1 MHFSRAHS
9 FITRRTLNDDDDDGV
24 FSNDPI
30 GNLEKKIS
38 SVIIVLHPSA
48 SMTGAKR
55 RAKKEE
61 AEEEDHAA
69 AAGYENTEQY
79 LLPPGLETDCFDL
92 VRAWQSRRREKNVAL
107 KQQKEEEK
115 EEEEERRASEKASP
129 SVGASNERKTERN
142 REASFSKGES
152 PFQSFRLLYIERNF
166 DRMFHLKTKFTN
178 PNEQLQRLYDASL
191 AIWDLANDRVFR
203 EKENNGESTTSSSLF
218 VGALYLLFMF
228 YRRQPRRDAFFVR
241 PGFRG
246 RAKALEADDELPKAR
261 VYVSLMRMRELLEV
275 SKRLE
280 EEVEQKKEKGTKNK
294 KSGNVKKEEEE
305 EEEEEEDN
313 DVEAALETLAIIR
326 EMVADNAFIVGC
338 TRPLTQRERR
348 DLVESSKVVVKN
360 ELIEAYEE
368 VRDEMIS
375 LENGGIPGVAAL
387 LEQTETYGKALDAV
401 LVNKQRPASST
412 YAAGLLDPAKKIGG
426 AVNRFAKRLEGK
438 LEEILKAQPK
448 QKRARKTPTFTNYET
463 KELQGAT
470 TVTNE
475 EPSSKVVTTTVDG
488 LKVVNTKKTTIVT
501 KTKKA
506 PVSKRKKE
514 RRDLESMPDYYEKE
528 KGK

>member
-1 MHFSRAHS
+1 
-9 FITRRTLNDDDDDGV
+9 
-24 FSNDPI
+24 
-30 GNLEKKIS
+30 
-38 SVIIVLHPSA
+38 
-48 SMTGAKR
+48 MTGAKR

-61 AEEEDHAA
+61 AEEEDH

-107 KQQKEEEK
+107 KQQKEEE

-129 SVGASNERKTERN
+129 STGASNERKTERN
-142 REASFSKGES
+142 REASIPKGES

-203 EKENNGESTTSSSLF
+203 EKENNGKSTTSSSLF

-261 VYVSLMRMRELLEV
+261 VYVSLERMRELLEV
-275 SKRLE
+275 SKKLE
-280 EEVEQKKEKGTKNK
+280 EEVEEKKEKGTKNN
-294 KSGNVKKEEEE
+294 KSGNGKKEK
-305 EEEEEEDN
+305 EEEEEDN

-326 EMVADNAFIVGC
+326 EMVEDNAFIIGC

-368 VRDEMIS
+368 VRDEIS

-387 LEQTETYGKALDAV
+387 LEHTETYGKALDAV
-401 LVNKQRPASST
+401 LVNKQRPVSST

-501 KTKKA
+501 KMKKA